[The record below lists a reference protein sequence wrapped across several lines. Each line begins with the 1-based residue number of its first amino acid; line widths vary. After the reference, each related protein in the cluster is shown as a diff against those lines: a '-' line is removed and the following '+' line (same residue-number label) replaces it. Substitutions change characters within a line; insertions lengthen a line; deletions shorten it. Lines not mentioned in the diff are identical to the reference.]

1 MSDTP
6 KPEPSLN
13 PILSPAEN
21 AMLRQAGVDPSAYGA
36 LVAQAQVDGRQRMA
50 MGPIQTPEGPVECL
64 IVPLVMFV
72 PLHQLAPRTGLL
84 DTSGHPP
91 NPVEGMVPV
100 VSVRAVLP
108 LERLQLRP
116 KLNLF
121 EGANSGF
128 GDSRT

>member
-50 MGPIQTPEGPVECL
+50 MGQVQTPEGP
-64 IVPLVMFV
+64 VPLVMFV

-108 LERLQLRP
+108 LGRLQLRP

-128 GDSRT
+128 GGDK

>member
-6 KPEPSLN
+6 TNEPKSN
-13 PILSPAEN
+13 PVLSPAEN
-21 AMLRQAGVDPSAYGA
+21 AMLHHAGVDPSAYGA

-50 MGPIQTPEGPVECL
+50 MGQVQTPEGLVDCL

-91 NPVEGMVPV
+91 SPVEGMVPV

-108 LERLQLRP
+108 IARLQLRP
-116 KLNLF
+116 KLVVP
-121 EGANSGF
+121 EWSNSGF
-128 GDSRT
+128 GESD